1 MQKIQSTCQSR
12 IIRRMKADA
21 LMQEAAVKLKSGF
34 PCQMTDKENSSE
46 NNLMINIWARK
57 HVVASST
64 TDSAHIPLKTS
75 NNYSGV
81 EGAILCQR
89 AETVGQPL

>member
-1 MQKIQSTCQSR
+1 
-12 IIRRMKADA
+12 MKADA
-21 LMQEAAVKLKSGF
+21 LMREAAVKLKSGF
-34 PCQMTDKENSSE
+34 PCRMTDKENSSE

-57 HVVASST
+57 NVVASST